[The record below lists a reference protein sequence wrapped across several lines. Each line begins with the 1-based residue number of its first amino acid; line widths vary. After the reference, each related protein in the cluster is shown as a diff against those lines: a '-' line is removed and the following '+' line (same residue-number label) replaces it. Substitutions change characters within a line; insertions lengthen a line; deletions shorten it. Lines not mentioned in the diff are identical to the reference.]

1 MSAFDGPRVEPPE
14 IENLFKVDPYLRDH
28 KEAIVRRYSMY
39 HNYRQKIEQ
48 AEGSLDKFSKG
59 YEYMGFHQAP
69 DGTITYREWAQSAD
83 RVWLVGDF
91 SMYFCTSASA
101 WHDTCDPFVQMACL
115 LHLHGCN

>member
-1 MSAFDGPRVEPPE
+1 MSPFDGPRVEPPE
-14 IENLFKVDPYLRDH
+14 IEKLFQVDPYLRDH

-59 YEYMGFHQAP
+59 YEYMGFHQAA

-83 RVWLVGDF
+83 RVWLIGDF
-91 SMYFCTSASA
+91 SMYMVGDVVSPCTSKALVGGA
-101 WHDTCDPFVQMACL
+101 L
-115 LHLHGCN
+115 LGDVHNG